1 MARCAVNALLE
12 LERLG
17 YRFALDGDTVRY
29 AHAGARPDPGLASS
43 LLADLREH
51 RDEAVLFLRA
61 RCGAATEDTA
71 SPCHSWTRVTLIW
84 PPDVQIA
91 VVRDQW
97 QRLPD
102 GKIEATYT
110 REELGMALAICGR

>member
-1 MARCAVNALLE
+1 MRALLE

-17 YRFALDGDTVRY
+17 YRFVLDGDTIRY

-51 RDEAVLFLRA
+51 RDQAVSFLRA
-61 RCGAATEDTA
+61 RCGVATEDTA
-71 SPCHSWTRVTLIW
+71 SSCRPWTHVTFIW
-84 PPDVQIA
+84 PPDLQIA
-91 VVRDQW
+91 VVRGQW

-102 GKIEATYT
+102 GRIEAIYT